1 MTFGE
6 KLHLLRKHKG
16 MSQEQ
21 LASKLTVSRQAVSKW
36 ELDNSLPDTENVI

>member
-21 LASKLTVSRQAVSKW
+21 LASKLIHCQTLKMLYKSVNYLGFQ
-36 ELDNSLPDTENVI
+36 LIIY